1 MKYLLTKEQVLLKE
15 SILISEKAVDWNKS
29 ALGILTGA
37 VLSPLSWLTGSI
49 KTGIKKS
56 QLNGL
61 SIQWGLEYVKALEAL
76 DKNIDVKQDAGVAGE
91 DDTEVETETQTTP
104 TDDKTFKITE
114 DNKNTL
120 LDSLKKEQTYF
131 NSANNVVK
139 EMTGWTTYDNQ
150 QGYETVKK
158 KLAAIPETDTH
169 ALIDVVPLMDA
180 KYADTPTHKDSVIN
194 FINDI
199 IKLNI
204 SDFHKKYKITVP
216 TEANGRKTALNDL
229 LITKIADFTGINNAC
244 VAAISFVTNFKP
256 DAGAAPAKEKI
267 DFKVGNEYIHTDKKG
282 NKTVVKLISLDYSVK
297 AGDDKVFL
305 TDDDVNVT
313 EIDPK
318 YAFVALKGKNV
329 GYAVNIK
336 NLSEKANESA
346 MILEAKSFKIPSR
359 VEDLMP
365 AENLDEYKQKPDI
378 KNLTFPK
385 INLKRL
391 DSIKYEANFILNKSK
406 DPKSQEK
413 NADLLRVWEM
423 GIKNV
428 NDYFQEVIDVD
439 KVMTEVKGVVDG
451 KVEQI
456 VKDNGAK
463 IDKLQGLGISE
474 VVPVGTKF
482 NVNKLYAFD
491 CTITGQNNKAENTM
505 LMMSPTAEFV
515 ETIDD
520 KNYYWFKLLG
530 AYDYDLKSSKVV
542 RKNLFTNLTSN
553 KSITNNFNNVESAY
567 YAVFTNL
574 RSDPRAFYFEIYSN
588 KGKFFFNGKVVDDV
602 DTVAD
607 DITTYKQ
614 DKFVSTRKKI
624 ASVSNFFKIKINQR
638 FSVDDANVASN
649 KYPGIQM
656 ADLKTDKG
664 IDTAKANH
672 EKFMALL
679 K

>member
-1 MKYLLTKEQVLLKE
+1 MKYLLTKDQVLLKE

-37 VLSPLSWLTGSI
+37 ILSPLSWLTGSI

-61 SIQWGLEYVKALEAL
+61 AIQWGLEYVKALEAL
-76 DKNIDVKQDAGVAGE
+76 DKNIDVEQTSGAEEEDAA
-91 DDTEVETETQTTP
+91 ETQTTSETP
-104 TDDKTFKITE
+104 VDDNTFKITE
-114 DNKNTL
+114 ENKPTL
-120 LDSLKKEQTYF
+120 LASLKKEQAYF
-131 NSANNVVK
+131 NSANNAIK
-139 EMTGWTTYDNQ
+139 EMTTWPTYDNQ
-150 QGYETVKK
+150 DGYESIKK
-158 KLAAIPETDTH
+158 KLADIPEIDTH

-180 KYADTPTHKDSVIN
+180 KYADTPKHIESVIK

-199 IKLNI
+199 IKFNM
-204 SDFHKKYKITVP
+204 SDFHKNYKIIVP
-216 TEANGRKTALNDL
+216 KDAAGRKAVLKDL

-244 VAAISFVTNFKP
+244 VAAIPFVTDFKP
-256 DAGAAPAKEKI
+256 EAGPVKAKT

-297 AGDDKVFL
+297 AGDDKIFL
-305 TDDDVNVT
+305 TKDDVN
-313 EIDPK
+313 ENELDPK
-318 YAFVALKGKNV
+318 FAFVSLKDKNV

-346 MILEAKSFKIPSR
+346 MILEAKSFKIPNR
-359 VEDLMP
+359 VQDLL
-365 AENLDEYKQKPDI
+365 AADELDYYKQKPDI

-406 DPKSQEK
+406 DPKSSEK

-456 VKDNGAK
+456 VKDNSAK

-482 NVNKLYAFD
+482 NVNKLYAFE
-491 CTITGQNNKAENTM
+491 CTITGQNNKAENTI
-505 LMMSPTAEFV
+505 LMMSPTAEFA

-530 AYDYDLKSSKVV
+530 AYDYDLKSSKIV

-553 KSITNNFNNVESAY
+553 KAITNNFNNVEAAY

-588 KGKFFFNGKVVDDV
+588 KGKFFYNGKVIDDV

-607 DITTYKQ
+607 DIKTYKQ
-614 DKFVSTRKKI
+614 DKFVSTRKQI

-638 FSVDDANVASN
+638 FLVDDANIVAN

-664 IDTAKANH
+664 IDAAKANH
-672 EKFMALL
+672 SKFMALL